1 MRARRR
7 RDRGFS
13 LLVVLMLITVMAGV
27 AGTVIL
33 STQQDLSLA
42 GQDREALAAFYAAE
56 GGVAQ
61 AKDWLA
67 ARLAAGGITPAT
79 FVAVGGWTPILG
91 ELAGAPEGCATGPLA
106 ATARRA
112 WTRLDGNTRFT
123 FCIHNDAS
131 DIAFLDPG
139 GTTPPGCAGK
149 RGDVC
154 DERDPRHA
162 ITIEAW
168 GASATTQA
176 HVSVEVASP
185 SLATIA
191 WRQY

>member
-33 STQQDLSLA
+33 STQQDLSVA
-42 GQDREALAAFYAAE
+42 GQDRETLAASYAAE
-56 GGVAQ
+56 AGVAQ

-67 ARLAAGGITPAT
+67 ARLAADGITPAG
-79 FVAVGGWTPILG
+79 FAAGGGWTPILG
-91 ELAGAPEGCATGPLA
+91 ELASAPEGCATGPLPA
-106 ATARRA
+106 SARRA
-112 WTRLDGNTRFT
+112 WTSLDGSARFT
-123 FCIHNDAS
+123 FCVHNDAN

-139 GTTPPGCAGK
+139 GAVPAGCAGL

-154 DERDPRHA
+154 DERDPRHV

-168 GASATTQA
+168 GASATAQA
-176 HVSVEVASP
+176 HVAVDVASP